1 MLGVEPFIELNF
13 VGCSTSVKLVLCTAL
28 PTKVMFEF
36 SLKAAVIGGHSTVSR

>member
-28 PTKVMFEF
+28 PTKGMYEF
-36 SLKAAVIGGHSTVSR
+36 SLKAVAIDGRSTVSR